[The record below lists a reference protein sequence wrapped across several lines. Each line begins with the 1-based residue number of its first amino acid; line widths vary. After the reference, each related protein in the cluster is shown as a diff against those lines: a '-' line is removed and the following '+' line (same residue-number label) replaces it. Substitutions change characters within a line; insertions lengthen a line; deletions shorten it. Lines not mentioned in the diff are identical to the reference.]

1 MEDRFF
7 ATVFL
12 GSALLFLAMLFSAAA
27 VVGAVILIAST
38 AEPNELIKSA
48 TFRFAR
54 AVAYI
59 IVNVYAIKMAGVFMI
74 STSTVVIYTGIAPR
88 WIAVL
93 GYVLALLLLIGSY
106 YLSWS
111 FIVLPVWVLLISI
124 YIFID
129 NLRPGDQL
137 SLRNPE

>member
-1 MEDRFF
+1 
-7 ATVFL
+7 
-12 GSALLFLAMLFSAAA
+12 
-27 VVGAVILIAST
+27 
-38 AEPNELIKSA
+38 
-48 TFRFAR
+48 
-54 AVAYI
+54 
-59 IVNVYAIKMAGVFMI
+59 
-74 STSTVVIYTGIAPR
+74 
-88 WIAVL
+88 VL